1 MHWHR
6 TDSKRWRHWLVPV
19 FLPQLNKKSEEKCFI
34 YTLYVFSTAQYISKQ
49 SRIFN
54 SKYIQAM
61 QSIWRS
67 KSCQVEKKNQKSW
80 EFIALWLTT
89 GAVEEQEH
97 PFCFSWLQSI
107 HSSHVHN
114 KLLGTRKVIICSLLT
129 YFLCSSVVT
138 NGSAAVVLEWWESL
152 LFPLI
157 LKSLMLVEP
166 QKCRTVNSWLYFKT
180 LILNIQ
186 KKK

>member
-1 MHWHR
+1 M
-6 TDSKRWRHWLVPV
+6 VPI
-19 FLPQLNKKSEEKCFI
+19 FLPQLDKISEEKCFI
-34 YTLYVFSTAQYISKQ
+34 YTLNVFSTAQYISKQ
-49 SRIFN
+49 SWIFN

-80 EFIALWLTT
+80 EFSALWLTT
-89 GAVEEQEH
+89 DAAEKQEH
-97 PFCFSWLQSI
+97 PFCFSWPQSV

-114 KLLGTRKVIICSLLT
+114 KLLGTSKVIICSLLT
-129 YFLCSSVVT
+129 YFSCPSVVT
-138 NGSAAVVLEWWESL
+138 NGSAAVVLEWWQSL

-157 LKSLMLVEP
+157 LKSLMLVEA
-166 QKCRTVNSWLYFKT
+166 QNCRTVNSWLYFKT
-180 LILNIQ
+180 LILHIQ